1 MNCSIKKLCDD
12 MIKITHWGFYEN
24 LGVRLGGSVCFDFSE
39 NLCDGCPKSH
49 RFETRTYLCDLRA
62 QITCVTGTL
71 KIHM

>member
-1 MNCSIKKLCDD
+1 MIFSIKKLCDD

-39 NLCDGCPKSH
+39 ICVMACLKSH
-49 RFETRTYLCDLRA
+49 RFETQTYLCDLRA
-62 QITCVTGTL
+62 QITRVTGTL